1 MEEQTRLIL
10 QLILI
15 AVLLTVYI
23 ILAVRYERFAKLNA
37 KVRTWVMVHRHPW
50 LDPVMR
56 WTHTS
61 NGAISMT
68 AVTALVAFL
77 FGVFFDSWKQAFV
90 ITAAMLFETTFTHAT
105 KALHKSERPPQLIA
119 DFLMK
124 THSYPSGHSA
134 ASMTFALV
142 VPYFLSMHLGP
153 GAVIP
158 IAVLLLINAF
168 ATAYGR
174 LYLDMHW
181 LIDLLGGWCMAG
193 ITFFSTQIV
202 IGLIQ

>member
-1 MEEQTRLIL
+1 MDEQTKLIL
-10 QLILI
+10 QLLCI
-15 AVLLTVYI
+15 AVLLI
-23 ILAVRYERFAKLNA
+23 IYFFLAYRYERFAPVNSR
-37 KVRTWVMVHRHPW
+37 VRTYVMTNRRTW
-50 LDPVMR
+50 LDPIMR
-56 WTHTS
+56 WTHTV
-61 NGAISMT
+61 NGAVSMT
-68 AVTALVAFL
+68 ALTAAVAFI
-77 FGVFFDSWKQAFV
+77 FGAYWGSWKQAFV

-142 VPYFLSMHLGP
+142 VPYFMGMHLTTAQVTP
-153 GAVIP
+153 VAI
-158 IAVLLLINAF
+158 LLLINAL

-181 LIDLLGGWCMAG
+181 AIDILGGWCMAG
-193 ITFFSTQIV
+193 ITFFGAQIV
-202 IGLIQ
+202 IGII